1 MLEEIFN
8 SKKTLKLLGHEKNF
22 DFFKNLLSIKKFPN
36 VIMLAGE
43 KGIGKSTFVNH
54 LMYYYFDKEN
64 YDLFKKTLLIKSP
77 FYQQFID
84 NIFSNII
91 YLNGTDFKNAKV
103 EEIRKLKNKLLK
115 TPILKDKR
123 FIILDDVESFN
134 NNSLNALLKVMEEP
148 SNNYFLLINNKTAP
162 ILDTIK
168 SRCMIINFSLNTE
181 SRIKIK
187 SLLIDYYKQ
196 KLIFEK
202 ELISVSP
209 GQFLKFNFFFND
221 KKMNIEDNYISNIK
235 IILNFYKKDKNVFY
249 KFLIIFY
256 TEYYLTKNNKVILN
270 DIKLIENRS
279 SVIKNI
285 NDYFLYNLNQS
296 SLIRSLERSFK

>member
-235 IILNFYKKDKNVFY
+235 KILNFYKKDKNVFY

>member
-187 SLLIDYYKQ
+187 
-196 KLIFEK
+196 
-202 ELISVSP
+202 
-209 GQFLKFNFFFND
+209 
-221 KKMNIEDNYISNIK
+221 
-235 IILNFYKKDKNVFY
+235 
-249 KFLIIFY
+249 
-256 TEYYLTKNNKVILN
+256 
-270 DIKLIENRS
+270 
-279 SVIKNI
+279 
-285 NDYFLYNLNQS
+285 
-296 SLIRSLERSFK
+296 

>member
-1 MLEEIFN
+1 
-8 SKKTLKLLGHEKNF
+8 
-22 DFFKNLLSIKKFPN
+22 
-36 VIMLAGE
+36 
-43 KGIGKSTFVNH
+43 
-54 LMYYYFDKEN
+54 
-64 YDLFKKTLLIKSP
+64 
-77 FYQQFID
+77 
-84 NIFSNII
+84 
-91 YLNGTDFKNAKV
+91 
-103 EEIRKLKNKLLK
+103 
-115 TPILKDKR
+115 
-123 FIILDDVESFN
+123 
-134 NNSLNALLKVMEEP
+134 
-148 SNNYFLLINNKTAP
+148 
-162 ILDTIK
+162 
-168 SRCMIINFSLNTE
+168 MIINFSLNTE

-235 IILNFYKKDKNVFY
+235 KILNFYKKDKNVFY

-285 NDYFLYNLNQS
+285 NDYFL
-296 SLIRSLERSFK
+296 